1 MAGPQGVDADGLEEG
16 QPLPLPLKS
25 LDKSLLILDGQG
37 RVFSEGPRGPGMG
50 TLKAIYVVSIPLRDS
65 VFYCFPTD
73 G

>member
-37 RVFSEGPRGPGMG
+37 RVFSEGPQGQGWG
-50 TLKAIYVVSIPLRDS
+50 H
-65 VFYCFPTD
+65 
-73 G
+73 